1 MQWLRTWFDLCLDP
15 PHICPYH
22 RRWFLGLG
30 GMDLTR
36 KTTTG
41 VGLALV
47 SLLTLSACG
56 VQPLKSGASANA
68 VESLSDSGIEDP
80 GSSFSALLRERLQAP
95 ASNLA
100 ETPVSDDLWERIR
113 ASFRLDHEVNRPRVA
128 AEVEMYTRHPNYLA
142 RVGERAEPYLHYI
155 VESIEQ
161 RGAPL
166 ELALLPVVE
175 SAFRPNAYSPGRAAG
190 LWQFIPD
197 TGRRFGLEQNWW
209 YDGRRDVF
217 ASTQAALDYLE
228 LLRDQFDGD
237 WLLALAAYN
246 SGSGT
251 VSRAIEKN
259 RKAGRPTDFWSLD
272 LPRETRS
279 YVPRLLA
286 ISAIV
291 SDPGAYGVDLVP
303 IINEPYLARVDLDGQ
318 IDLGLA
324 ADLAGISLDDLYR
337 YNPGFN
343 RWATAPQGPH
353 YLMLPVEK
361 LDLFNEKLARV
372 PADER
377 MRWDRYR
384 VSRGDTLGAIAQA
397 HGTSVAMLMDSNK
410 LKSTRIRVG
419 QELLI
424 PVGSEAGV
432 RVAAAGGGSKGTA
445 ASAPKVG
452 RKVVHT
458 VQTGDTLWD
467 IARRHGVTTRQIA
480 DWNRIALNGT
490 LRRGQKLTLWPGNAQ
505 AAAPAATTQSIRYT
519 VRSGDSLWAISK
531 RFRVSVADLRDWND
545 LATGQ
550 PLRPGQRL
558 QVYLNVAELSGNI

>member
-1 MQWLRTWFDLCLDP
+1 
-15 PHICPYH
+15 
-22 RRWFLGLG
+22 
-30 GMDLTR
+30 MDLTR

-47 SLLTLSACG
+47 SFLTLSACG
-56 VQPLKSGASANA
+56 VQPLKSGASANSA
-68 VESLSDSGIEDP
+68 VNSLSDSGIEDP
-80 GSSFSALLRERLQAP
+80 GSSFAALLRERLQAP
-95 ASNLA
+95 ASNLD

-128 AEVEMYTRHPNYLA
+128 AELDMYTRHPNYLA

-175 SAFRPNAYSPGRAAG
+175 SAFQPNAYSPGRAAG

-209 YDGRRDVF
+209 YDGRRDVY

-259 RKAGRPTDFWSLD
+259 RNAGRPTDFWSLD

-303 IINEPYLARVDLDGQ
+303 ITNEPYLARVDLDGQ

-361 LDLFNEKLARV
+361 LDLFNEKLAQV

-377 MRWDRYR
+377 MRWNRYR
-384 VSRGDTLGAIAQA
+384 VSRGDTLGTIAQA

-424 PVGSEAGV
+424 PVGSGAGV
-432 RVAAAGGGSKGTA
+432 RVAAAGGGGTGTA
-445 ASAPKVG
+445 ASAPKGG

-458 VQTGDTLWD
+458 VQAGDTLWD
-467 IARRHGVTTRQIA
+467 IARQHGVTTRQIA
-480 DWNRIALNGT
+480 DWNRIALNDT

-505 AAAPAATTQSIRYT
+505 AAAPAAPASTTQSIRYT

-550 PLRPGQRL
+550 QLRPGQRL

>member
-1 MQWLRTWFDLCLDP
+1 
-15 PHICPYH
+15 
-22 RRWFLGLG
+22 
-30 GMDLTR
+30 MDLTR

-56 VQPLKSGASANA
+56 VQPLKSGASANSA
-68 VESLSDSGIEDP
+68 VNSLSDSGIEDP
-80 GSSFSALLRERLQAP
+80 GSSFAALLRERLQAP
-95 ASNLA
+95 ASNLD

-128 AEVEMYTRHPNYLA
+128 AELDMYTRHPNYLA

-175 SAFRPNAYSPGRAAG
+175 SAFQPNAYSPGRAAG

-209 YDGRRDVF
+209 YDGRRDVY

-259 RKAGRPTDFWSLD
+259 RNAGRPTDFWSLD

-303 IINEPYLARVDLDGQ
+303 ITNEPYLARVDLDGQ

-361 LDLFNEKLARV
+361 LDLFNEKLAQV

-377 MRWDRYR
+377 MRWNRYR
-384 VSRGDTLGAIAQA
+384 VSRGDTLGTIAQA

-424 PVGSEAGV
+424 PVGSGAGV
-432 RVAAAGGGSKGTA
+432 RVAAAGGGGTGTA
-445 ASAPKVG
+445 ASAPKGG

-458 VQTGDTLWD
+458 VQAGDTLWD
-467 IARRHGVTTRQIA
+467 IARQHGVTTRQIA
-480 DWNRIALNGT
+480 DWNRIALNDT

-505 AAAPAATTQSIRYT
+505 AAAPAAPASTTQSIRYT

-550 PLRPGQRL
+550 QLRPGQRL

>member
-1 MQWLRTWFDLCLDP
+1 
-15 PHICPYH
+15 
-22 RRWFLGLG
+22 
-30 GMDLTR
+30 MDLTR

-56 VQPLKSGASANA
+56 VQPLKSGASANSA
-68 VESLSDSGIEDP
+68 VNSLSDSGIEDP
-80 GSSFSALLRERLQAP
+80 GSSFAALLRERLQAP
-95 ASNLA
+95 ASNLD

-128 AEVEMYTRHPNYLA
+128 AELDMYTRHPNYLA

-175 SAFRPNAYSPGRAAG
+175 SAFQPNAYSPGRAAG

-209 YDGRRDVF
+209 YDGRRDVY

-259 RKAGRPTDFWSLD
+259 RNAGRPTDFWSLD

-303 IINEPYLARVDLDGQ
+303 ITNEPYLARVDLDGQ

-361 LDLFNEKLARV
+361 LDLFNEKLAQV

-377 MRWDRYR
+377 MRWNRYR
-384 VSRGDTLGAIAQA
+384 VSRGDTLGTIAQA

-424 PVGSEAGV
+424 PVGSGAGV
-432 RVAAAGGGSKGTA
+432 RVAAAGAGGTGTA
-445 ASAPKVG
+445 ASAPKGG

-458 VQTGDTLWD
+458 VQAGDTLWD
-467 IARRHGVTTRQIA
+467 IARQHGVTTRQIA
-480 DWNRIALNGT
+480 DWNRIALNDT

-505 AAAPAATTQSIRYT
+505 AAAPAAPASTTQSIRYT

-550 PLRPGQRL
+550 QLRPGQRL

>member
-1 MQWLRTWFDLCLDP
+1 
-15 PHICPYH
+15 
-22 RRWFLGLG
+22 
-30 GMDLTR
+30 MDLTR

-68 VESLSDSGIEDP
+68 VDSLSDSGIEDP
-80 GSSFSALLRERLQAP
+80 DSAFSALLRERLQAP

-175 SAFRPNAYSPGRAAG
+175 SAFQPNAYSPGRAAG

-209 YDGRRDVF
+209 YDGRRDVY

-259 RKAGRPTDFWSLD
+259 RRAGRPTDFWSLD

-303 IINEPYLARVDLDGQ
+303 ITNEPYLARVDLDSQ

-377 MRWDRYR
+377 MRWNRYL
-384 VSRGDTLGAIAQA
+384 VTRGDTLGTIART
-397 HGTSVAMLMDSNK
+397 HGTSVAVLMDSNK

-424 PVGSEAGV
+424 PVGNEANV
-432 RVAAAGGGSKGTA
+432 RVAAAGGGRTGTA
-445 ASAPKVG
+445 ASAPKG
-452 RKVVHT
+452 SRKVVHT
-458 VQTGDTLWD
+458 VQAGDTLWD
-467 IARRHGVTTRQIA
+467 IARKHGVTTRQIA
-480 DWNRIALNGT
+480 DWNRIALNST

-505 AAAPAATTQSIRYT
+505 AAVPASPASTTQSIRYT
-519 VRSGDSLWAISK
+519 VRSGDSLWAISR

-545 LATGQ
+545 LPAGQ
-550 PLRPGQRL
+550 QLRPGQRL

>member
-1 MQWLRTWFDLCLDP
+1 LAS
-15 PHICPYH
+15 
-22 RRWFLGLG
+22 
-30 GMDLTR
+30 
-36 KTTTG
+36 KTTAG

-68 VESLSDSGIEDP
+68 VDSLSDSGIEDP
-80 GSSFSALLRERLQAP
+80 GSAFSALLRERLRAP

-128 AEVEMYTRHPNYLA
+128 AEVEMYTRHQNYLA

-175 SAFRPNAYSPGRAAG
+175 SAFQPNAYSPGRAAG

-209 YDGRRDVF
+209 YDGRRDVY

-259 RKAGRPTDFWSLD
+259 RKAGRGTDFWSLD

-303 IINEPYLARVDLDGQ
+303 ITNEPYLARVDLDGQ

-361 LDLFNEKLARV
+361 LDLFNEKLAQV

-377 MRWDRYR
+377 MRWDRYLVR
-384 VSRGDTLGAIAQA
+384 RGDTLGAIAQA

-410 LKSTRIRVG
+410 LKSTRLRVG

-432 RVAAAGGGSKGTA
+432 QVAAKGGGSAGKT
-445 ASAPKVG
+445 ASAPTRG

-458 VQTGDTLWD
+458 VQAGDTLWD
-467 IARRHGVTTRQIA
+467 IARQHGVTTRQIA
-480 DWNRIALNGT
+480 DWNRIALNDT
-490 LRRGQKLTLWPGNAQ
+490 LRRGQKLILWPGNAQ
-505 AAAPAATTQSIRYT
+505 AAAPASPAATTQSIRYT

-531 RFRVSVADLRDWND
+531 RFSVSVADLRDWND
-545 LATGQ
+545 LAAGQ
-550 PLRPGQRL
+550 QLRPGQRL

>member
-1 MQWLRTWFDLCLDP
+1 
-15 PHICPYH
+15 
-22 RRWFLGLG
+22 
-30 GMDLTR
+30 MDLTR

-56 VQPLKSGASANA
+56 VQPLKSGASANSA
-68 VESLSDSGIEDP
+68 VNSLSDSGIEDP
-80 GSSFSALLRERLQAP
+80 GSSFAALLRERLQAP
-95 ASNLA
+95 ASNLD

-128 AEVEMYTRHPNYLA
+128 AELDMYTRHPNYLA
-142 RVGERAEPYLHYI
+142 RVGARAEPYLHYI

-175 SAFRPNAYSPGRAAG
+175 SAFQPNAYSPGRAAG

-209 YDGRRDVF
+209 YDGRRDVY

-259 RKAGRPTDFWSLD
+259 RNAGRPTDFWSLD

-303 IINEPYLARVDLDGQ
+303 ITNEPYLARVDLDGQ

-361 LDLFNEKLARV
+361 LDLFNEKLAQV

-377 MRWDRYR
+377 MRWNRYR
-384 VSRGDTLGAIAQA
+384 VSRGDTLGTIAQA

-424 PVGSEAGV
+424 PVGSGAGV
-432 RVAAAGGGSKGTA
+432 RVAAAGAGGTGTA
-445 ASAPKVG
+445 ASAPKGG

-458 VQTGDTLWD
+458 VQAGDTLWD
-467 IARRHGVTTRQIA
+467 IARQHGVTTRQIA
-480 DWNRIALNGT
+480 DWNRIALNDT

-505 AAAPAATTQSIRYT
+505 AAAPAAPASTTQSIRYT

-550 PLRPGQRL
+550 QLRPGQRL